1 DVRVVARRALVLHVR
16 GRDRDA
22 AGLLLMCTV
31 DRVVGMELAAE
42 TLRTDLRQRRRQ
54 RRLAV
59 VHVTDRA
66 HVHVGLGAL
75 ELTLGHDCVSRLN
88 WWKEGRARCSGPKV
102 VLTNRIEPS
111 T

>member
-1 DVRVVARRALVLHVR
+1 VVRVARAVDVRVVARRALVLHVR

-22 AGLLLMCTV
+22 AGLLLRRTV

-75 ELTLGHDCVSRLN
+75 YLYLGNDCSLIES
-88 WWKEGRARCSGPKV
+88 WKV
-102 VLTNRIEPS
+102 WL
-111 T
+111 